1 MITLNNLFEASDVVP
16 VANFDLNAQFGERYT
31 IGVDL
36 GQSNDSTAIAVVRK
50 IERFPD
56 KPIFQ
61 VGHLSRVAL
70 GTPYPAIVVHVM
82 DMLARPRFRGKSELV
97 IDATGVGR
105 PVLDL
110 FNGYGVTPIGVLIT
124 GGTATTRDGPMWHVP
139 KINLVS
145 RLQALLHDERLHIH
159 KDIPD
164 AAALVSELQNFRAEY
179 SDIGY
184 IRFNARSGK
193 HDDLVLALAIALWRA
208 HGDGEASFANW
219 IEYMRRQNGIVSEK
233 VRASRLAMVKL
244 QRPPSCHVSNVQT
257 SKQRNLC
264 VPESGVIELDEEE
277 ARSLLQAGWTQIEAA
292 A

>member
-1 MITLNNLFEASDVVP
+1 MTSNLFSKPDVVLVP
-16 VANFDLNAQFGERYT
+16 FDMNSQFDERYT

-36 GQSNDSTAIAVVRK
+36 GQTNDSTAIAVVRK

-70 GTPYPAIVVHVM
+70 CTPYPAIVVHVM
-82 DMLARPRFRGKSELV
+82 DMLARPRFHGKSELV

-110 FNGYGVTPIGVLIT
+110 FNGYGITPIGVLIT
-124 GGTATTRDGPMWHVP
+124 GGTATTRDGSIWHVP

-159 KDIPD
+159 KDIAD
-164 AAALVSELQNFRAEY
+164 APALVNELQNFRAEY
-179 SDIGY
+179 SESGY
-184 IRFNARSGK
+184 IRFNARNGK
-193 HDDLVLALAIALWRA
+193 HDDLVLALAIALWKA

-219 IEYMRRQNGIVSEK
+219 LEYMRRNAHGITVAAAKSK
-233 VRASRLAMVKL
+233 LPPVKL
-244 QRPPSCHVSNVQT
+244 QRPQYNSAGYLITITGRNVT
-257 SKQRNLC
+257 VANDGT
-264 VPESGVIELDEEE
+264 VELSEEE
-277 ARSLLQAGWTQIEAA
+277 AWPLLQNGWTQVEVAA
-292 A
+292 